1 MIAMQYNYLNK
12 IKREKKEREL
22 DIEDIILY

>member
-22 DIEDIILY
+22 DVGDIILY